1 MVLVIKSVKQLTVR
15 ENKSANENYGRIIA
29 VILMKGKQK
38 WFAYAVKLIWE
49 NLLKQIKGRSDDII
63 CKNRCIR
70 GKVQN

>member
-38 WFAYAVKLIWE
+38 WFAYAVKLI
-49 NLLKQIKGRSDDII
+49 
-63 CKNRCIR
+63 
-70 GKVQN
+70 